1 MFDRSCSL
9 ALVCTRSWE
18 IMRQV
23 SCAGWTHVPLE
34 RRCRRRATSWIAR
47 NGPRRCR
54 QMRLRGFAN
63 GHCSWLCPRNSVV
76 CLRCTRV
83 CDQACLPPCKRET
96 TCSPSDHCCRMARA
110 RHCREGQAHAVAG
123 RRRGKAQS
131 ISSSATMPGG
141 SYNAIRLPP
150 DSIVELSTVGVL
162 QRWCCRY
169 GMRPVPRRACS
180 TAVICYK
187 WARIPVAAHGRR
199 KLPPVEPV
207 NLEAEATLR
216 LPRRA
221 AAAVLD
227 TDLEDALGKKRSAK
241 GLVLAWLRKTE
252 LVFLRTLVV
261 LKYPVEYVHA
271 IIKSTHTVR
280 YSTGSVKCVVVHAH
294 ARGAHPCPV
303 HP

>member
-1 MFDRSCSL
+1 
-9 ALVCTRSWE
+9 
-18 IMRQV
+18 MRQV